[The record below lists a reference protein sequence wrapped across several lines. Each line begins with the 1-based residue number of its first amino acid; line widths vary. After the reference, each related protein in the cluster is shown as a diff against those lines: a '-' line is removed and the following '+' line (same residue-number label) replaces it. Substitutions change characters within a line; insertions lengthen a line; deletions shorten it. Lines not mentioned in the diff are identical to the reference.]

1 MTPKKPPRPN
11 MKQVYF
17 TDDATAI
24 ISKMPKGEASR
35 AISAAVVAMYA
46 PDDHQRRMAVLAALL
61 YDAEFGTLIDDQK
74 DN

>member
-1 MTPKKPPRPN
+1 MKPKKPPRPN
-11 MKQVYF
+11 MRQVYF
-17 TDDATAI
+17 TDTATKI

>member
-1 MTPKKPPRPN
+1 MPEQNRPN
-11 MKQVYF
+11 MRQVYF
-17 TDDATAI
+17 TSSAAAI

-35 AISAAVVAMYA
+35 AISAAVVAMYH

>member
-1 MTPKKPPRPN
+1 MTPKKPRPN
-11 MKQVYF
+11 MRQVYF
-17 TDDATAI
+17 TDQATAI

-35 AISAAVVAMYA
+35 AISAAVVAMYH

>member
-11 MKQVYF
+11 MRQVYF
-17 TDDATAI
+17 TDQATAI